1 MTFSYRLLI
10 RLLLPLVFVYL
21 WLRGR
26 KAPAYRQRWR
36 ERLALQPVPPTARD
50 GLVVH
55 CVSVGE
61 TVAARGFIEGLLEAY
76 PQLPVTLT
84 SMTPTAADLAYKL
97 FTDRVH
103 HYYLPLDTPG
113 AMRRFFNKLAPR
125 AVLILETELWPCLLE
140 EADSRNI
147 PVVVL
152 NARMSDRSA
161 RSYRNYAWLVG
172 PIWPAI
178 RWLAAQTDTSAQRF
192 LNLGMQ
198 PEQVAVRGNLKFDF
212 QLPDQLLYQ
221 AQLWREQ
228 HQRPVVV
235 AASTHQGEDEQVI
248 TAFQKLLQSHPDAL
262 LILVPRHP
270 ERFAA
275 VGRLIESSG
284 LQCVS
289 RSSGLPVTSSTA
301 VLLGDTM
308 GELLFWYAVAD
319 AAFIGGSLIERGGH
333 NPLEPIA
340 TNTPVVSGRTV
351 FNFQEIYDRLNA
363 RDALLWAD
371 SASGLA
377 EQWQRLLDDDELRA
391 ALAAA
396 ARDEFATDQGATRQM
411 LADVKR
417 LIPPPAAEVRTLK
430 MITVK
435 NPDNDSEIWFD
446 AKQVPDLTDAFF
458 SPEYW
463 RAANKIKGSATGR
476 STAWFIDDGRH
487 GLLLRHY
494 YRGGMV
500 GKLNKD
506 RFKREAVAHSRAMAE
521 FSLLLQ
527 LRELDLA
534 VPRPVAARYQKAPL
548 WGYRAD
554 ILVETI
560 PDAKDVFHLLQARQ
574 LTTEEWQILGREIRK
589 MHELGVYHSDLN
601 CHNLM
606 LDVQGK
612 AWLVDF
618 DKCGFRSPGEWRQ
631 ANLDRLLRSFTK
643 EANKAK
649 EASTEFFWLEER
661 DWPLLMA
668 GYQFNG
674 SAD

>member
-1 MTFSYRLLI
+1 MTLSYRLLI
-10 RLLLPLVFVYL
+10 RLLLPLVFIYL

-36 ERLALQPVPPTARD
+36 ERLALQAVPATARA

-61 TVAARGFIEGLLEAY
+61 TVAARGFIDGLLEAY

-97 FTDRVH
+97 FGDRVH

-113 AMRRFFNKLAPR
+113 AMRRFFAKLAPR
-125 AVLILETELWPCLLE
+125 AVLILETELWPCLLK
-140 EADSRNI
+140 EASSRKV
-147 PVVVL
+147 PVIVL
-152 NARMSDRSA
+152 NARLSERSA
-161 RSYRNYAWLVG
+161 RSYQKYSWLLG
-172 PIWPAI
+172 PIWPSI
-178 RWLAAQTDTSAQRF
+178 CWLAAQTEAGAQRF
-192 LNLGMQ
+192 LQLGMQ
-198 PEQVAVRGNLKFDF
+198 PTQLAVRGNLKFDF
-212 QLPDQLLYQ
+212 QLPEQLLHQ
-221 AQLWREQ
+221 AQIWREQ
-228 HQRPVVV
+228 HQRPIVV
-235 AASTHQGEDEQVI
+235 AASTHQGEDEQVLS
-248 TAFQKLLQSHPDAL
+248 AFRQLQESHPQTL

-270 ERFAA
+270 ERFTA
-275 VGRLIESSG
+275 VGRMIETTG

-289 RSSGLPVTSSTA
+289 RSSGRPVTSATE

-308 GELLFWYAVAD
+308 GELLLWYAVAD
-319 AAFIGGSLIERGGH
+319 AAFIGGSLVGRGGH

-340 TNTPVVSGRTV
+340 TNTAVISGRVV
-351 FNFQEIYDRLNA
+351 FNFQEIYDRLSA
-363 RDALLWAD
+363 RQAMLWAD
-371 SASGLA
+371 SASDLA
-377 EQWQRLLDDDELRA
+377 QQWQRLLDDHQLRA
-391 ALAAA
+391 QLSAA
-396 ARDEFATDQGATRQM
+396 ARDEFASDQGATQQM
-411 LADVKR
+411 LADVKH
-417 LIPPPAAEVRTLK
+417 LIPPPTPEVRTLK
-430 MITVK
+430 MITVT
-435 NPDNDSEIWFD
+435 NPDKHTEIWFD
-446 AKQVPDLTDAFF
+446 AKQVADLTDAYF
-458 SPEYW
+458 SPDYW
-463 RAANKIKGSATGR
+463 RDANKIKGSATGR
-476 STAWFIDDGRH
+476 STAWFIDEGQH

-506 RFKREAVAHSRAMAE
+506 RFKREAVARSRAMAE

-527 LRELDLA
+527 LRELGLA
-534 VPRPVAARYQKAPL
+534 VPRPVAARYQQAPL

-560 PDAKDVFHLLQARQ
+560 PDAKDVFHLLKARQ
-574 LTTEEWQILGREIRK
+574 LTAEEWQTLGGEIRK
-589 MHELGVYHSDLN
+589 MHDLGVYHSDLN

-606 LDVQGK
+606 LDIQGK

-649 EASTEFFWLEER
+649 EASTQFFWLEER

-668 GYQFNG
+668 GYQQG
-674 SAD
+674 DSAD